1 MWFLY
6 ALSFSVW
13 GGIGVVIAKSKF
25 KDIPSVA
32 VPFLVLA
39 FALPSMLIVLLS
51 TTGIP
56 TVTPR
61 FFIFAFASGLLDSI
75 AFVLAFLAIKKTDVS
90 LIAPMSAFSPVLTTI
105 IAIFVLNEIP
115 TPFKSL
121 GIILVVM
128 GSYLLNIAEI
138 KHGILSPFKKLFGNS
153 GVLLFLISTLI
164 WSVTPVLQ
172 KSAILETTPVTPLF
186 ASFGGLLTAFLLLS
200 PFAIRIVLKNTKKIK
215 KKIQWFMLYGMGT
228 AFSQLAAYTAFS
240 MTNIAYVSAIM
251 RLEVVIIILLG
262 GRFLK
267 EKVTKQRLLGA
278 IVMIIGALILAS

>member
-6 ALSFSVW
+6 ALSFALW
-13 GGIGVVIAKSKF
+13 GGIGVVIAKSRF

-39 FALPSMLIVLLS
+39 FALPSIVVVLLS

-56 TVTPR
+56 EVTPR
-61 FFIFAFASGLLDSI
+61 FYIFAFASGLLDSI

-90 LIAPMSAFSPVLTTI
+90 LIAPMSAFSPVITTV

-115 TPFKSL
+115 TPFKFL
-121 GIILVVM
+121 GIVFVVI
-128 GSYLLNIAEI
+128 GSYLLNISEI
-138 KHGILSPFKKLFGNS
+138 KHGLFSPFKKLFSNA

-172 KSAILETTPVTPLF
+172 KSAILETTPTTPLF

-200 PFAIRIVLKNTKKIK
+200 PFAIRKVIKNTKKIK
-215 KKIQWFMLYGMGT
+215 MKIQWFLIYGMGT

-240 MTNIAYVSAIM
+240 MTNVAYVSAIM
-251 RLEVVIIILLG
+251 RLEIVVIIILG

-267 EKVTKQRLLGA
+267 EKITKQRLLGA
-278 IVMIIGALILAS
+278 GVMIIGALILAS